1 MSQKRPNFLIIIADD
16 LGFSDTGPYGS
27 EISTPA
33 LDALAR
39 EGLRMTNFHTASAC
53 SPTRSML
60 FSGTDNHIAGLGC
73 MWEHMQMRKD
83 YFKGQPGYEG
93 YLNHRVA
100 ALPEILSDGGYHT
113 ILSGKWH
120 LGLTKEFA
128 PCSRG
133 FKKNF
138 TFLPGSGNHH
148 AYEPQLDNADG
159 WFSALCTDGHWM
171 EGDNFLDH
179 RTDLPEDFFSTVTF
193 TDKLLDFFKTRTD
206 EEREQPFFACLPFTA
221 PHWPLQASK
230 ERIAKYAGKYDEGP
244 DVLTRRRVQRLIEL
258 GLAPKDAKIP
268 PPIARAMTPE
278 WTDLSPD
285 EKKRSAKT
293 MEIFAA
299 MVEQIDENIGR
310 VTDYLEETG
319 ELDNTFVLFMSDNGA
334 EGAAMEALP
343 IMGGPRTIANI
354 IEKYYDNSTENLGNK
369 DSFIWYGPRWANAGT
384 APSKG
389 VKGTVFEGGIRCPC
403 IIRYPPLQPQA
414 GSISNSFLTVM
425 DILPTVLELAG
436 LKHPG
441 TTYRGR
447 EVALPRGK
455 SWVPHLASSRADG
468 VSIHGEDTHIH
479 GWELFGHRA
488 IRQGNWKAV
497 WDPKAAKEEWQL
509 YDLAE
514 DPSEQNDVAGKH
526 AEILDRLVVFW
537 DQYVAET
544 GMIPSPAF

>member
-16 LGFSDTGPYGS
+16 LGFSDTSPYGS
-27 EISTPA
+27 EINTPA
-33 LDALAR
+33 LNALAQ

-100 ALPEILSDGGYHT
+100 ALPEILSDGGYFT
-113 ILSGKWH
+113 VLSGKWH

-133 FKKNF
+133 VKKNF
-138 TFLPGSGNHH
+138 TFLP
-148 AYEPQLDNADG
+148 
-159 WFSALCTDGHWM
+159 
-171 EGDNFLDH
+171 
-179 RTDLPEDFFSTVTF
+179 
-193 TDKLLDFFKTRTD
+193 
-206 EEREQPFFACLPFTA
+206 
-221 PHWPLQASK
+221 
-230 ERIAKYAGKYDEGP
+230 
-244 DVLTRRRVQRLIEL
+244 
-258 GLAPKDAKIP
+258 
-268 PPIARAMTPE
+268 E
-278 WTDLSPD
+278 WNDLSPD
-285 EKKRSAKT
+285 DKKRSAKT
-293 MEIFAA
+293 MEIYAA

-310 VTDYLEETG
+310 VVEYLKESD
-319 ELDNTFVLFMSDNGA
+319 ELDNTFILFMSDNGA

-343 IMGGPRTIANI
+343 IMGAQ
-354 IEKYYDNSTENLGNK
+354 KNLGNK

-384 APSKG
+384 APSRG
-389 VKGTVFEGGIRCPC
+389 VKGTTFEGGIRCPC
-403 IIRYPPLQPQA
+403 IIRYPPLQPQP
-414 GSISNSFLTVM
+414 GSISNSFVTVM

-436 LKHPG
+436 LEHPG
-441 TTYRGR
+441 KTYRGR

-455 SWVPHLASSRADG
+455 SWVPHLASKKADD
-468 VSIHGEDTHIH
+468 VSIHGENTHTH

-497 WDPKAAKEEWQL
+497 WDPKLENERWQL
-509 YDLAE
+509 FNLE
-514 DPSEQNDVAGKH
+514 KDPSEQSDVADTNS
-526 AEILDRLVVFW
+526 EVLDKLVLFW

-544 GMIPSPAF
+544 GMIPSPSF